1 MKVLILPI
9 VPHVRL
15 SLGVLTLPPTFVSVV
30 LSLRHLFV
38 RVCLLRSSLTEE
50 IGFTMEKQQETGE
63 GVDDLKSGDSAT
75 ATPTLP
81 DQVEEFLLC
90 LPSLSSERADR
101 EDNSIEAPLELV
113 S

>member
-15 SLGVLTLPPTFVSVV
+15 SLGVVPLPPTVVSV
-30 LSLRHLFV
+30 LSLRHLLV

-75 ATPTLP
+75 ATAALP
-81 DQVEEFLLC
+81 DQEEEFLRRFS
-90 LPSLSSERADR
+90 SLFSGRADR
-101 EDNSIEAPLELV
+101 EDSSIEAPLELV